1 MIRFFSEG
9 RGGDAPSLRRLPSV
23 GVDPAEGRAVAEEGR
38 GQDQR
43 GGEFPRTDIKR
54 SIGTRTSCDNDQFME
69 GLVSLGS

>member
-1 MIRFFSEG
+1 MKQKYPNLDISRTCSSVNDPFFSEG

-43 GGEFPRTDIKR
+43 GGEFPHRPQMLAQR
-54 SIGTRTSCDNDQFME
+54 
-69 GLVSLGS
+69 